1 METTTIIILIVA
13 IAIIPIVY
21 FLYKYFLPSDKPCVN
36 KLVSIINN
44 WGTTMNDFVTA
55 CTWLDEITLANG
67 LCPDNIPF
75 SMTYTLSNG
84 TSKTIEYTNTNG
96 VFIPKTKP
104 FPSCVEDYPKNGL
117 TMTFNI
123 DGTSVTKV
131 WPPLKN

>member
-1 METTTIIILIVA
+1 MDNTTIIIL
-13 IAIIPIVY
+13 AIITIPIAVY
-21 FLYKYFLPSDKPCVN
+21 LVYKYFSPSDKPCVA

-44 WGTTMNDFVTA
+44 WGTTKDDFVTA
-55 CTWLDEITLANG
+55 CTWLDEITLVNG

-75 SMTYTLSNG
+75 TMTYTLSDG

-104 FPSCVEDYPKNGL
+104 FPSCVEDYPKSGM

-123 DGTSVTKV
+123 DGTTVTKV
-131 WPPLKN
+131 WPALK